1 MKINYHDED
10 CSESLFQIIIFVSVF
25 LFLIVWF
32 VSNGGDAIDV
42 SYLIFIGIC
51 STFII
56 IMFAFSLK
64 KYLKI
69 RKKRNLNLFIMKNGK
84 IIQGKVINIYDNK
97 TSGNLDNNKII
108 HNVTAN
114 VEYYLDNERK
124 VIAVDNL
131 AININKMNDY
141 INKSVKIFVYTNMNY
156 IDIVN

>member
-1 MKINYHDED
+1 M
-10 CSESLFQIIIFVSVF
+10 L
-25 LFLIVWF
+25 
-32 VSNGGDAIDV
+32 
-42 SYLIFIGIC
+42 
-51 STFII
+51 
-56 IMFAFSLK
+56 AFSLK

-69 RKKRNLNLFIMKNGK
+69 RKKRNLNLFIIKNGK

-108 HNVTAN
+108 HNVTAD

>member
-10 CSESLFQIIIFVSVF
+10 CSESLFQIIIWVSVF
-25 LFLIVWF
+25 LFFIVWF
-32 VSNGGDAIDV
+32 VSNGFDAIDV

-51 STFII
+51 STFTI
-56 IMFAFSLK
+56 IMLAFSLNE
-64 KYLKI
+64 YLKI
-69 RKKRNLNLFIMKNGK
+69 KKKRSLNLFIMKNGK

-97 TSGNLDNNKII
+97 TSEDLDNNKII
-108 HNVTAN
+108 HDVTAD
-114 VEYYLDNERK
+114 VEYYIENERK

>member
-10 CSESLFQIIIFVSVF
+10 CSGSLFQMIILVSVF

-32 VSNGGDAIDV
+32 VSNGFDAIDV
-42 SYLIFIGIC
+42 SYLVFIGIC
-51 STFII
+51 STFIM
-56 IMFAFSLK
+56 IMLVFSLNE
-64 KYLKI
+64 YLKSK
-69 RKKRNLNLFIMKNGK
+69 KKRNLNLFIMKEGK
-84 IIQGKVINIYDNK
+84 VIQGKVINMYDNK
-97 TSGNLDNNKII
+97 TSGDLDNNRVI
-108 HNVTAN
+108 HNVTAD

-141 INKSVKIFVYTNMNY
+141 INKPVKIFVYTNMNY

>member
-10 CSESLFQIIIFVSVF
+10 CSESLFQMIILVSVF

-32 VSNGGDAIDV
+32 VSNGFDAIDV

-56 IMFAFSLK
+56 IMLVFSLNE
-64 KYLKI
+64 YLKSK
-69 RKKRNLNLFIMKNGK
+69 KKRNLNLFIMKEGK
-84 IIQGKVINIYDNK
+84 VIQGKVINMYDNK
-97 TSGNLDNNKII
+97 TSGDLDNNRVI
-108 HNVTAN
+108 HNVTAD

-141 INKSVKIFVYTNMNY
+141 INKPVKIFVYTNMNY

>member
-25 LFLIVWF
+25 LFLVVRF
-32 VSNGGDAIDV
+32 VSNGFDTIDV

-51 STFII
+51 SAFII

-108 HNVTAN
+108 HNVTAD

>member
-10 CSESLFQIIIFVSVF
+10 CSGSLFQMIILVSVF

-32 VSNGGDAIDV
+32 VSNGFDAIDV
-42 SYLIFIGIC
+42 SYLVFIGIC

-56 IMFAFSLK
+56 IMLVFSLNE
-64 KYLKI
+64 YLKSK
-69 RKKRNLNLFIMKNGK
+69 KKRNLNLFIMKEGK
-84 IIQGKVINIYDNK
+84 VIQGKVINMYDNK
-97 TSGNLDNNKII
+97 TSGDLDNNRVI
-108 HNVTAN
+108 HNVTAD

-141 INKSVKIFVYTNMNY
+141 INKPVKIFVYTNMNY

>member
-1 MKINYHDED
+1 MKINYYDED
-10 CSESLFQIIIFVSVF
+10 CSGSLFQMIILVSVF

-32 VSNGGDAIDV
+32 VSNGFDAIDV
-42 SYLIFIGIC
+42 SYLVFIGIC

-56 IMFAFSLK
+56 IMLAFSLN
-64 KYLKI
+64 KYLKSK
-69 RKKRNLNLFIMKNGK
+69 KKRNLNLFIMKEGK
-84 IIQGKVINIYDNK
+84 VIQGKVINMYDNK
-97 TSGNLDNNKII
+97 TSGDLDNNRVI
-108 HNVTAN
+108 HNVTAD

-141 INKSVKIFVYTNMNY
+141 INKPVKIFVYTNMNY

>member
-10 CSESLFQIIIFVSVF
+10 CSESLFQIIIWVSAF
-25 LFLIVWF
+25 LFFIVWF
-32 VSNGGDAIDV
+32 VSNGFDAIDV

-56 IMFAFSLK
+56 IMLAFSLNE
-64 KYLKI
+64 YLKI
-69 RKKRNLNLFIMKNGK
+69 KKKRSLNLFIMKNGK

-97 TSGNLDNNKII
+97 TSGDLDNNKII
-108 HNVTAN
+108 HDVTAD
-114 VEYYLDNERK
+114 VEYYIENERK

>member
-1 MKINYHDED
+1 MKINYYDED
-10 CSESLFQIIIFVSVF
+10 CSGSLFQMIILVSVF

-32 VSNGGDAIDV
+32 VSNGFDAIDV

-56 IMFAFSLK
+56 IMLVFSLNE
-64 KYLKI
+64 YLKSK
-69 RKKRNLNLFIMKNGK
+69 KKRNLNLFIMKEGK
-84 IIQGKVINIYDNK
+84 VIQGKVINMYDNK
-97 TSGNLDNNKII
+97 TSGDLDNNRVI
-108 HNVTAN
+108 HNVTAD

-141 INKSVKIFVYTNMNY
+141 INKPVKIFVYTNMNY

>member
-1 MKINYHDED
+1 MKINYYDED
-10 CSESLFQIIIFVSVF
+10 CSGSLFQMIILVLVF

-32 VSNGGDAIDV
+32 VSNGFDAIDV

-56 IMFAFSLK
+56 IMLVFSLNE
-64 KYLKI
+64 YLKSK
-69 RKKRNLNLFIMKNGK
+69 KKRNLNLFIMKEGK
-84 IIQGKVINIYDNK
+84 VIQGKVINMYDNK
-97 TSGNLDNNKII
+97 TSGDLDNNRVI
-108 HNVTAN
+108 HNVTAD

-141 INKSVKIFVYTNMNY
+141 INKPVKIFVYTNMNY

>member
-1 MKINYHDED
+1 MKINYYDED
-10 CSESLFQIIIFVSVF
+10 CSGSLFQMIILVSVF

-32 VSNGGDAIDV
+32 VSNGFDAIDV

-56 IMFAFSLK
+56 IMLVFSLNE
-64 KYLKI
+64 YLKSK
-69 RKKRNLNLFIMKNGK
+69 KKRNLNLFIMKEGK
-84 IIQGKVINIYDNK
+84 VIQGKVINMYDNK
-97 TSGNLDNNKII
+97 TSGDLDNNRVI
-108 HNVTAN
+108 HNVTAD

-141 INKSVKIFVYTNMNY
+141 INKPVKIFLYTNMNY

>member
-1 MKINYHDED
+1 MGFSI
-10 CSESLFQIIIFVSVF
+10 SFF
-25 LFLIVWF
+25 IVWF
-32 VSNGGDAIDV
+32 VSNGFDAIDV

-51 STFII
+51 STFTI
-56 IMFAFSLK
+56 IMLAFSLNE
-64 KYLKI
+64 YLKI
-69 RKKRNLNLFIMKNGK
+69 KKKRSLNLFIMKNGK

-97 TSGNLDNNKII
+97 TSEDLDNNKII
-108 HNVTAN
+108 HDVTAD
-114 VEYYLDNERK
+114 VEYYIENERK

>member
-10 CSESLFQIIIFVSVF
+10 YSESLFKIIICVLIM
-25 LFLIVWF
+25 LFLVVWF
-32 VSNGGDAIDV
+32 VSNGFDAIDV

-56 IMFAFSLK
+56 IMLVFSLNE
-64 KYLKI
+64 YLKSK
-69 RKKRNLNLFIMKNGK
+69 KKRNLNLFIMKEGK
-84 IIQGKVINIYDNK
+84 VIQGKVINMYDNK
-97 TSGNLDNNKII
+97 TSGDLDNNRVI
-108 HNVTAN
+108 HNVTAD

-141 INKSVKIFVYTNMNY
+141 INKPVKIFVYTNMNY

>member
-10 CSESLFQIIIFVSVF
+10 CSESLFQIIILVSVF
-25 LFLIVWF
+25 LFLVVWLA
-32 VSNGGDAIDV
+32 SNGFDAIDV
-42 SYLIFIGIC
+42 SYLIFEGIC

-97 TSGNLDNNKII
+97 ISD
-108 HNVTAN
+108 
-114 VEYYLDNERK
+114 R
-124 VIAVDNL
+124 
-131 AININKMNDY
+131 
-141 INKSVKIFVYTNMNY
+141 KSVV
-156 IDIVN
+156 

>member
-1 MKINYHDED
+1 MKINYYDED
-10 CSESLFQIIIFVSVF
+10 CSGSLFQMIILVSVF

-32 VSNGGDAIDV
+32 VSNGFDAIDV
-42 SYLIFIGIC
+42 IYLIFIGIC

-56 IMFAFSLK
+56 IMLVFSLNE
-64 KYLKI
+64 YLKSK
-69 RKKRNLNLFIMKNGK
+69 KKRNLNLFIMKEWK
-84 IIQGKVINIYDNK
+84 VIQGKVINMYDNK
-97 TSGNLDNNKII
+97 TSGDLDNNRVI
-108 HNVTAN
+108 HNVTAD

-141 INKSVKIFVYTNMNY
+141 INKPVQIFVYTNMNY

>member
-10 CSESLFQIIIFVSVF
+10 CSESLFQIIICVLIM
-25 LFLIVWF
+25 LFLVVWLLY
-32 VSNGGDAIDV
+32 NGFDAIDV

-56 IMFAFSLK
+56 IMLAFSLK

-97 TSGNLDNNKII
+97 TSGDLDNNKII
-108 HNVTAN
+108 HNVTAD

-141 INKSVKIFVYTNMNY
+141 INKPVKIFVYTNMNY
-156 IDIVN
+156 VDIVN

>member
-1 MKINYHDED
+1 MRINYHDED
-10 CSESLFQIIIFVSVF
+10 CSESLFQMIILVSVF
-25 LFLIVWF
+25 LFLIIWF
-32 VSNGGDAIDV
+32 VSNGFDAIDV
-42 SYLIFIGIC
+42 SYLVFIGIC
-51 STFII
+51 SAFII

-97 TSGNLDNNKII
+97 TSGNLDNNKNI
-108 HNVTAN
+108 HNVTAD
-114 VEYYLDNERK
+114 VEYYFDNERK
-124 VIAVDNL
+124 VIIVDNL

-141 INKSVKIFVYTNMNY
+141 INKLVKIFVYTNMNY

>member
-10 CSESLFQIIIFVSVF
+10 CSESLFQMIILVSVF

-32 VSNGGDAIDV
+32 VSNGFDAIDV
-42 SYLIFIGIC
+42 SYLVFIGIC
-51 STFII
+51 SAFII

-84 IIQGKVINIYDNK
+84 IIQGNVINIYDNK
-97 TSGNLDNNKII
+97 TPEHFI
-108 HNVTAN
+108 HNVTAA

-141 INKSVKIFVYTNMNY
+141 INKPVKIFVYTNMNY

>member
-1 MKINYHDED
+1 MGFSI
-10 CSESLFQIIIFVSVF
+10 SFF
-25 LFLIVWF
+25 IVWF
-32 VSNGGDAIDV
+32 VSNGFDAIDV

-51 STFII
+51 STFTI
-56 IMFAFSLK
+56 IMLAFSLNE
-64 KYLKI
+64 YLKI
-69 RKKRNLNLFIMKNGK
+69 KKKRSLNLFIMKNGK

-97 TSGNLDNNKII
+97 TSEDLDNNKII
-108 HNVTAN
+108 HNVTAD
-114 VEYYLDNERK
+114 VEYYIENERK

>member
-10 CSESLFQIIIFVSVF
+10 CSESLFQIIIWVSVF
-25 LFLIVWF
+25 LFFIVWF
-32 VSNGGDAIDV
+32 VSNGFDAIDV

-51 STFII
+51 STFTI
-56 IMFAFSLK
+56 IMLAFSLNE
-64 KYLKI
+64 YLKI
-69 RKKRNLNLFIMKNGK
+69 KKKRSLNLFIMKNGK

-97 TSGNLDNNKII
+97 TSEDLDNNKII
-108 HNVTAN
+108 HDVTAD
-114 VEYYLDNERK
+114 VEYYIENERK

-131 AININKMNDY
+131 AINRNKMNDY